1 MCKYSD
7 NSSSKFVLA
16 PRDKDESQ
24 ILVKPLIEPTDSEAE
39 GIDDVTIVHQAS
51 EVSNSSQK
59 KLTTVGNHVEQAASS
74 HEPEKSLETLGSGQD
89 SDRCH
94 PIRLKRDAENSTEA
108 AGILVVSHSSNPDSA
123 QVKRKKLVTS
133 SDGIKKV
140 AHINSELFGASDSED
155 EDKIPID
162 ALVRKNAKKGDVT
175 HSRSEESVVDAGVVL
190 NQVKKLSPKIG
201 SISSSGH
208 DTELTPANLSNK
220 QVHANNVLLT
230 SKVVNPHIAATNL
243 PSTEVPVSSV
253 YYPGKYSSR
262 IFENAIKG
270 IGRDFLLK
278 LRDAPFSEVNRVH
291 KDASAVY
298 SGIESLQGDPA
309 PLKAIVDSYVGEVN
323 ALLHLESELGNRIS
337 QQVLDEK
344 KSEAARRLELAK
356 FVLTLEQQKHDQ
368 QVTMLQSLKDELTE
382 LEQRRLLIQGQ
393 QKKVASELQSQIDVV
408 DKAKGEIVSSEKLM
422 SELEAT
428 SAIADEDMA
437 SIEGLRGTVQTHRD
451 SLVNRWNGGS

>member
-1 MCKYSD
+1 MASYLGTHKGADSVPKRPKMCKYSD

-24 ILVKPLIEPTDSEAE
+24 ILVKPLIEPADSEAE
-39 GIDDVTIVHQAS
+39 GIDDVTIFHQAS

-74 HEPEKSLETLGSGQD
+74 HEPEKSFETLGSGQD

-94 PIRLKRDAENSTEA
+94 PRRLKRDAENSTEA
-108 AGILVVSHSSNPDSA
+108 ANILVVSHSSNPDST

-140 AHINSELFGASDSED
+140 SHINSELFGASDSED

-162 ALVRKNAKKGDVT
+162 ALVRKNAKKG
-175 HSRSEESVVDAGVVL
+175 
-190 NQVKKLSPKIG
+190 
-201 SISSSGH
+201 
-208 DTELTPANLSNK
+208 
-220 QVHANNVLLT
+220 
-230 SKVVNPHIAATNL
+230 
-243 PSTEVPVSSV
+243 
-253 YYPGKYSSR
+253 
-262 IFENAIKG
+262 
-270 IGRDFLLK
+270 
-278 LRDAPFSEVNRVH
+278 
-291 KDASAVY
+291 
-298 SGIESLQGDPA
+298 IESLQGDPA
-309 PLKAIVDSYVGEVN
+309 PLKAIVDSYVGESN
-323 ALLHLESELGNRIS
+323 
-337 QQVLDEK
+337 
-344 KSEAARRLELAK
+344 KSMINK
-356 FVLTLEQQKHDQ
+356 
-368 QVTMLQSLKDELTE
+368 VTMLQSLKDELTE

-451 SLVNRWNGGS
+451 SLVDRWNGGS

>member
-1 MCKYSD
+1 MAFCVCLDGLVSWH
-7 NSSSKFVLA
+7 
-16 PRDKDESQ
+16 SQ
-24 ILVKPLIEPTDSEAE
+24 RSRLCTQEAQNVQVFSEAE

-94 PIRLKRDAENSTEA
+94 PRRLKRDAENSTEA
-108 AGILVVSHSSNPDSA
+108 TNILVVSHSSNPDST

-190 NQVKKLSPKIG
+190 NQVKKLSAKIG

-208 DTELTPANLSNK
+208 DTELTSANLSNK
-220 QVHANNVLLT
+220 QVHANDVLLT

-243 PSTEVPVSSV
+243 PSTEVPASSV
-253 YYPGKYSSR
+253 YYP
-262 IFENAIKG
+262 
-270 IGRDFLLK
+270 
-278 LRDAPFSEVNRVH
+278 
-291 KDASAVY
+291 
-298 SGIESLQGDPA
+298 GIESLQGDPG

-323 ALLHLESELGNRIS
+323 ALLHLESELGNHIS

-344 KSEAARRLELAK
+344 KSETARRLELAK
-356 FVLTLEQQKHDQ
+356 SVLTLEQQKHDQ

-451 SLVNRWNGGS
+451 SLVDRWNGGS